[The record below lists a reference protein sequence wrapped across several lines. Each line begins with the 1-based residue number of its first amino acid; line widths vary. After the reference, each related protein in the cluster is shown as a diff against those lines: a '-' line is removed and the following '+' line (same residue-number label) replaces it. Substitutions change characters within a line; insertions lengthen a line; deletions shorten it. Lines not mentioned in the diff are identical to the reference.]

1 MFQESI
7 NIHEKQSPFKTI
19 LIVIFIITTIIFLI
33 LFINEKKKNQLLT
46 NNTSLYKPD
55 INNYIPIKEQLYKD
69 RIEGAKILQGI
80 HDILNTSYF
89 GKIDF
94 YNKKSDSNI
103 LILENFKTYQQTSEY
118 SCGCS
123 SLIMSLYYLNKTE
136 ISERDCVYK
145 SNTGTDIKKN
155 THGTIGV
162 FPTDLEKAIINY
174 GFDFESNRNFTDEN
188 TPIKNEL
195 NFSNYIK
202 NAIKNKEPI
211 IILTTEWGGHYQVII
226 GYDNMGTENY
236 ILDDVLIIADPY
248 DSSDHI
254 QDGYVVY
261 NYIRYFYLFKVPI
274 NYIDQEQ
281 NKLQFIRVKNRK

>member
-46 NNTSLYKPD
+46 KNTSLYKPD
-55 INNYIPIKEQLYKD
+55 INNYIPIKEQLYED
-69 RIEGAKILQGI
+69 RIEGAKKLQGI

>member
-7 NIHEKQSPFKTI
+7 NIHEKQSHFKTI

-33 LFINEKKKNQLLT
+33 LFLNEKKKNQLLT
-46 NNTSLYKPD
+46 KNTSLYKPD
-55 INNYIPIKEQLYKD
+55 INNYIPIKEQLYED
-69 RIEGAKILQGI
+69 RIEGAKKLQGI

-103 LILENFKTYQQTSEY
+103 LLLENFKTYQQTSEY

>member
-7 NIHEKQSPFKTI
+7 NIHEKQSHFKTI

-33 LFINEKKKNQLLT
+33 LFLNEKKKNQLLT
-46 NNTSLYKPD
+46 KNTSLYKPD
-55 INNYIPIKEQLYKD
+55 INNYIPIKEQLYED
-69 RIEGAKILQGI
+69 RIKGAKQLQGI

>member
-46 NNTSLYKPD
+46 KNTSLYKPD
-55 INNYIPIKEQLYKD
+55 INNYIPIKEQLYED
-69 RIEGAKILQGI
+69 RIEGAKQLQGI

-123 SLIMSLYYLNKTE
+123 SLIMSFYYLNKTE

>member
-46 NNTSLYKPD
+46 KNTSLYKPD
-55 INNYIPIKEQLYKD
+55 INNSIPIKEQLYED
-69 RIEGAKILQGI
+69 RIEGAKKLQGI

>member
-7 NIHEKQSPFKTI
+7 NIHEKQSHFKTI

-33 LFINEKKKNQLLT
+33 LFLNEKKKNQLLT
-46 NNTSLYKPD
+46 KNTSLYKPD
-55 INNYIPIKEQLYKD
+55 INNYIPIKEQLYED
-69 RIEGAKILQGI
+69 RIEGAKKLQGI